1 MKSIHPASGREHIK
15 VLGLSLYGP
24 LAASTRHRLT
34 QFVPELGERG
44 VEVEVMPLLGDAY
57 LRRRFNR
64 GEIGLREVTSG
75 LVERFAQLW
84 RQRDY
89 DCAWVQGELLPMAPG
104 WLETALLRIPYVY
117 DFDDAFFLKYQ
128 LGRKRALRH
137 VLGRKFERFI
147 AGAATVFPGN
157 TNLRAYAAPFNDHCV
172 VVPTVV
178 DHRRYRVRAPRQS
191 GGVFNVGWIGSPSS
205 IRCLT
210 VLSEPLAKLAQ
221 EGPVRL
227 SVVGGL
233 APPIPGV
240 EVVNIPWSEATEV
253 AEICTFDAGVM
264 PLEDEP
270 WTRGKCAFKLI
281 QYMACAVPVVGSP
294 VGANSEVVTP
304 ACGFLAATAE
314 EWLTALRYIRD
325 NPQASDRLG
334 AEGRERVVRNY
345 SLTSQLDVIETGL
358 RAAARLRK

>member
-1 MKSIHPASGREHIK
+1 MKTNHLAPSRERIK
-15 VLGLSLYGP
+15 VLGLSLYGQ

-44 VEVEVMPLLGDAY
+44 VDVNVQPLLGDDY
-57 LRRRFNR
+57 LRRRFDR
-64 GEIGLREVTSG
+64 GEIGVREVARG
-75 LVERFAQLW
+75 LARRFAQLW
-84 RQRDY
+84 RQGDY

-128 LGRKRALRH
+128 LGAKRVLRP
-137 VLGRKFERFI
+137 VLGRKFERI
-147 AGAATVFPGN
+147 IGGAAAVFPGN
-157 TNLRAYAAPFNDHCV
+157 ATLRAYAAPFNDHCV

-178 DHRRYRVRAPRQS
+178 DHRRYRVRAAREA

-210 VLSEPLAKLAQ
+210 VLAEPLAKLAQ

-227 SVVGGL
+227 SVVGGV
-233 APPIPGV
+233 APPIVGV

-253 AEICTFDAGVM
+253 AEICKFDAGVM

-294 VGANSEVVTP
+294 VGANTEVVTP
-304 ACGFLAATAE
+304 ACGFLATTAE

-325 NPQASDRLG
+325 NPQASDRMG

-345 SLTSQLDVIETGL
+345 SLTSQLPVIESGL
-358 RAAARLRK
+358 RRVARHRS